1 MAQLKRMTGA
11 ALLNWISALYTYTAD
26 IQEEVDAQ
34 RMRDRSYKYYGEIAH
49 LAG

>member
-1 MAQLKRMTGA
+1 MTPLKRITGA

-26 IQEEVDAQ
+26 LQEEAD
-34 RMRDRSYKYYGEIAH
+34 AH